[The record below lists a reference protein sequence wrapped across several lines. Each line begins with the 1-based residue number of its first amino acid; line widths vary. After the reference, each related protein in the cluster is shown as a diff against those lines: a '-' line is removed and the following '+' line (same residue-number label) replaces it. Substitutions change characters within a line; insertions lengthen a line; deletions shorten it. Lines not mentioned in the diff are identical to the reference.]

1 MDELLTSILAQDY
14 RGVFEVCV
22 IEDGSVLKSNDILD
36 KFKKVK
42 KSGSYTLTGSIEMSA
57 ASSVVKAIATKKG
70 AKSKNITRAYNEEG
84 QLIIKASDKLTA
96 ARCSSSS

>member
-1 MDELLTSILAQDY
+1 VELN
-14 RGVFEVCV
+14 V
-22 IEDGSVLKSNDILD
+22 IIEEEISTT

-70 AKSKNITRAYNEEG
+70 SKSKNITLAYNEDG
-84 QLIIKASDKLTA
+84 QLIIKASDKLKGYQVQIKSGDKVLNKITL
-96 ARCSSSS
+96 